1 MTEFTSTIHSPADPV
16 EGTAPRKRQ
25 LSRSQPEDTFY
36 GFPIEIRLDI
46 LRLFSFG
53 ELLLVRRVCRLWR
66 EFIDQ
71 YYDLWTLADFRGSNG
86 LVAATVVFNSRHKS
100 LLLAEELRV
109 SCDDRQLGDCEEDIF
124 GNDWPKL
131 RALHIEFQL
140 PMLSSSRIPGL
151 LDQLSELSIHIGD
164 SPTFIRMLLGHPLPQ
179 LRSLWFYADWY
190 ELFQGVVSYDVPESD
205 VREMRQL
212 EHLRLGSA
220 DPLAD
225 YTFLS
230 LFERLYDTNKF
241 IPLSQSG
248 IHLLIKLFPAISRL
262 TITRIAYSDVDY
274 RIDPHYISN
283 FCGLCLDSLWN
294 LTDMTIKYSV
304 LPQITLSRCVNLTLC
319 CTNVN
324 HLSSRNLMGKTTAQ
338 CLQSLTLSSVY
349 RMTNQHV
356 YNILQD
362 MCGANLTSL
371 DLSSAP
377 YDVGSILFYGK
388 PADSGA
394 PDGPMGSKKFT
405 FARGITKSCSRLRRL
420 VVGETAND
428 DALWEFRKLQ
438 LLEYFEVKHSSEVS
452 RAGILGLLGLS
463 TSQSPEFRSTEDL
476 LSSIAS
482 IETKLTSITVRD
494 CLNIYLGL
502 LKPLERFGIVVDCRR
517 TTSFSICGEYM
528 HFDSAK
534 SQHPIPNH
542 GYDRLREPIF
552 SENVQYSDSGVP
564 LLRMRWV

>member
-1 MTEFTSTIHSPADPV
+1 MILQMTELASTMHSPEDST
-16 EGTAPRKRQ
+16 EGIATRTKK
-25 LSRSQPEDTFY
+25 LSRSQPKDTFC
-36 GFPIEIRLDI
+36 GSPIEVRLEI
-46 LRLFSFG
+46 LRLLTFG

-71 YYDLWTLADFRGSNG
+71 YYDLWTLADLQGSNG
-86 LVAATVVFNSRHKS
+86 LGAASVVFNSRYKS

-109 SCDDRQLGDCEEDIF
+109 SCDDWQFSECEGALF

-131 RALHIEFQL
+131 RALHIECQL
-140 PMLSSSRIPGL
+140 PLLSSSRIPGL
-151 LDQLSELSIHIGD
+151 LDQVSELSIHIGD
-164 SPTFIRMLLGHPLPQ
+164 SPTFIHMLVGHPLPQ

-190 ELFQGVVSYDVPESD
+190 ELFQGVISYYVRESD

-230 LFERLYDTNKF
+230 LFERLYDSNKF
-241 IPLSQSG
+241 IPLGKGG
-248 IHLLIKLFPAISRL
+248 IHLLIKLFPSISRL

-283 FCGLCLDSLWN
+283 FYGLCLESLRN

-319 CTNVN
+319 CTNVS
-324 HLSSRNLMGKTTAQ
+324 HVSTRNPMGKTTAK

-362 MCGANLTSL
+362 MCGENLTSL
-371 DLSSAP
+371 DLSSVP
-377 YDVGSILFYGK
+377 CDLSSILFYGK
-388 PADSGA
+388 PADSCA
-394 PDGPMGSKKFT
+394 PDGPMGSNKIT
-405 FARGITKSCSRLRRL
+405 FARGITKSCSRLRIL
-420 VVGETAND
+420 VVGDTAND
-428 DALWEFRKLQ
+428 DALREFRKLR
-438 LLEYFEVKHSSEVS
+438 LLEYFEVKHSKEVS

-463 TSQSPEFRSTEDL
+463 LRKSREFRSTEDL

-482 IETKLTSITVRD
+482 IDTKLTSIAVRD

-502 LKPLERFGIVVDCRR
+502 LKPLELFGIRVDCRR

-528 HFDSAK
+528 HFDSAR
-534 SQHPIPNH
+534 SPHPVPNH
-542 GYDRLREPIF
+542 GYDRLREPVF
-552 SENVQYSDSGVP
+552 SESV
-564 LLRMRWV
+564 